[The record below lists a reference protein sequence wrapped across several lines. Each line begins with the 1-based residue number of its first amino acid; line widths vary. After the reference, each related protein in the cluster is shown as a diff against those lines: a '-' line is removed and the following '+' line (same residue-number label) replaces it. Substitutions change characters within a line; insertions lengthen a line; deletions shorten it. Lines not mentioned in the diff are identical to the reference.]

1 MNTTICELCCNTG
14 GAYKAIDEP
23 GKWAHSI
30 CSSWISEIYTE
41 EENGG
46 TILTLKGLDRK
57 RFKLRCVLCT
67 GKGACIQCSY
77 GKCCIPAHPWCVL
90 HTPKG
95 FTRRVIKDEDDQM
108 VWDIFCKAH
117 ATAVSEPL
125 KPKVKQKSN
134 ASSAP
139 AAVVP
144 LQIQESLEDKIRNR
158 RGDRK
163 GSKPKFSMA
172 HCMRTTAPPKGQ
184 AEGTGSKS
192 SNTKEFSR
200 NGSDD
205 SRKKKK
211 NRDSDDENYDSEEN
225 EEEDDETSVK
235 FVPNSKS
242 LKTKNNSGRKTVTRR
257 ELPSTST
264 APAQTFPLLT
274 LVEWPG
280 QAEGEAMDLDHF
292 WNVASMHYPED
303 HSLQVRVLACVIC
316 HIA

>member
-14 GAYKAIDEP
+14 GAYKATDEP
-23 GKWAHSI
+23 GKWTHTI
-30 CSSWISEIYTE
+30 CASWIPEIYLAE
-41 EENGG
+41 SDDS
-46 TILTLKGLDRK
+46 IFTLKGVDRR

-95 FTRRVIKDEDDQM
+95 FRKRVIKDENGQI

-117 ATAVSEPL
+117 ATAVSEPH
-125 KPKVKQKSN
+125 KPKVKQKSS

-144 LQIQESLEDKIRNR
+144 LQTQESLEEKIKNR

-163 GSKPKFSMA
+163 SSKPKYSMS
-172 HCMRTTAPPKGQ
+172 HCMRITAPPKGPVD
-184 AEGTGSKS
+184 GSKS
-192 SNTKEFSR
+192 SNAKESSR

-211 NRDSDDENYDSEEN
+211 SRESDDENEDSEEH
-225 EEEDDETSVK
+225 EEEDDEASVK
-235 FVPNSKS
+235 LVAHSKS
-242 LKTKNNSGRKTVTRR
+242 LKIKSTGKTVKQR
-257 ELPSTST
+257 EVQNTNVSSSSNA
-264 APAQTFPLLT
+264 APTQTFPLLT

-303 HSLQVRVLACVIC
+303 HSLQVMGDS
-316 HIA
+316 

>member
-1 MNTTICELCCNTG
+1 VNTTTCELCCNTG

-41 EENGG
+41 EDNGE

-134 ASSAP
+134 AASAP
-139 AAVVP
+139 AAVMP

-163 GSKPKFSMA
+163 GSKPKYSMS
-172 HCMRTTAPPKGQ
+172 HCMRTTAPKGPG
-184 AEGTGSKS
+184 EGSKS
-192 SNTKEFSR
+192 SNAKDYGR

-211 NRDSDDENYDSEEN
+211 SRDSDEENDDSEEQD
-225 EEEDDETSVK
+225 EEDDETSAKIVAY
-235 FVPNSKS
+235 SKS
-242 LKTKNNSGRKTVTRR
+242 LNTKKSGKTVTKRD
-257 ELPSTST
+257 LPSASI

-303 HSLQVRVLACVIC
+303 HSLQVRGAGLC
-316 HIA
+316 